1 MIFDSTFFVALH
13 RELQRGEA
21 GPAQTFLQQHA
32 DEVPGMSE
40 ITRGE
45 LARGFPSRAA
55 WTDFCDRFV
64 NFPFNDAVAWQAAV
78 IFNDLRRRGLPTG
91 ENDLWIA
98 ATAVAADET
107 LVTKNL
113 KHFREIRGLRVVT
126 H

>member
-1 MIFDSTFFVALH
+1 
-13 RELQRGEA
+13 
-21 GPAQTFLQQHA
+21 
-32 DEVPGMSE
+32 MSE

-45 LARGFPSRAA
+45 LARGFTSRAA

-64 NFPFNDAVAWQAAV
+64 NFPFTDAVAWQAAV

-98 ATAVAADET
+98 ATAMEAGET
-107 LVTKNL
+107 LVTRNVKR
-113 KHFREIRGLRVVT
+113 FREIRGLKTVA